1 MIDHHPSDRG
11 QDPSALTISR
21 LDHEIAALKELWEA
35 KEDIYLA
42 RLSAMDKAVTLL
54 EKFPTA
60 IDVAVGNLK
69 ELHQEKFEGVGT
81 RLTELNTR
89 LTQADTYKQ
98 VALDAALKA
107 AQTLVDIQQLN
118 NKESIK
124 KTEDLFAKQMDG
136 TKETVDGLKDR
147 IVAMENRGLGLAQGW
162 GWLIGA
168 VGMIVGVI
176 AVIETM
182 LRH

>member
-1 MIDHHPSDRG
+1 VIDHNPSNGR
-11 QDPSALTISR
+11 QDFSAMSR
-21 LDHEIAALKELWEA
+21 LDHDIATLKELWTAKAEA
-35 KEDIYLA
+35 QEA
-42 RLSAMDKAVTLL
+42 RFAAMDKAVMLL

-107 AQTLVDIQQLN
+107 AQTLVDIQQQN
-118 NKESIK
+118 NKEALK
-124 KTEDLFAKQMDG
+124 KTDDLFTKQMDG
-136 TKETVDGLKDR
+136 VKETVDDLKNVVR
-147 IVAMENRGLGLAQGW
+147 TQQGHGRGIYDGW
-162 GWLIGA
+162 GFLVGGI
-168 VGMIVGVI
+168 GMIVGVV
-176 AVIETM
+176 AVIELL